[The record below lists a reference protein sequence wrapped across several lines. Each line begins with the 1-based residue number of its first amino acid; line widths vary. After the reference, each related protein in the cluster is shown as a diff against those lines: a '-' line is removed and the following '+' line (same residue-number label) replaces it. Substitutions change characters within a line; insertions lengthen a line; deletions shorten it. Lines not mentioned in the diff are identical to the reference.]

1 MHKSD
6 ISVIVGPVWGPTSL
20 VGLVAWRW
28 TKLEELRPLELDLD
42 QRSAG
47 EDLDELRG
55 PHEVDH
61 DAVLPLA
68 ADALRTLGGELDLRV
83 PPTGH
88 LVSKLVHSI
97 AVITRRHS
105 ALRCL

>member
-6 ISVIVGPVWGPTSL
+6 ISVIAGPVCGPRSL
-20 VGLVAWRW
+20 VVLLVREWSV
-28 TKLEELRPLELDLD
+28 LEESQRLELDPD
-42 QRSAG
+42 HWSAG

-61 DAVLPLA
+61 DAILPLA

-97 AVITRRHS
+97 AVITCRHS